1 MFTKGEGTKEVRS
14 KIRVYLGFLWCVR
27 PMVCVSFD
35 TKKYARKVYSLSLTQ
50 RKEGKKGATTQSPG
64 PFLLSRSLIAFRGVV
79 FAKVVMGVTD
89 VKVHTF

>member
-50 RKEGKKGATTQSPG
+50 RKEGKKGATTQSP
-64 PFLLSRSLIAFRGVV
+64 PFLLSRSLAFRGVV
-79 FAKVVMGVTD
+79 FAVVMGVTD

>member
-1 MFTKGEGTKEVRS
+1 MRS
-14 KIRVYLGFLWCVR
+14 KIRVYYRVFMVRSSDDFVFLLTQKNTR
-27 PMVCVSFD
+27 E
-35 TKKYARKVYSLSLTQ
+35 KYTLSLSLTQ